1 MNTPLKTKVKYW
13 YEFLRLAH
21 QSQDPEVISNLKK
34 DIYKS
39 WGNYSNTSFDEWWKK
54 HSNLFKEPS
63 LIKRLSVEDRIQ
75 DDVFTI
81 QFPFTYPSTTAA
93 KIFKEMYEREF
104 EGQRKVKRKP
114 KKVYGGSFS
123 LTVDDLKV
131 DRLRYYLLYAR
142 KVYIPIKFGS
152 DKVSTKDYIK
162 KAEEV
167 FKGVKKLKSSSKES
181 AVPFQSKGLE
191 NDYENQHR
199 SARRYNIYSDN
210 IIFNVSTGIFPG
222 EYEKPRKIE
231 VTSKKI
237 PVYKVR
243 KQRRGVP
250 RSKNEN
256 YKHRESGFD
265 MYAKRGKRV
274 KKPL

>member
-1 MNTPLKTKVKYW
+1 MKYW

-21 QSQDPEVISNLKK
+21 QSQDPEVIQNLKK
-34 DIYKS
+34 ETYKN
-39 WGNYSNTSFDEWWKK
+39 WGDYLNTSFDEWWKK
-54 HSNLFKEPS
+54 HSSLFKEPS
-63 LIKRLSVEDRIQ
+63 SIKRLSVGDKIL

-104 EGQRKVKRKP
+104 EEQRTVKRKL

-131 DRLRYYLLYAR
+131 DRLRYYLIYAR
-142 KVYIPIKFGS
+142 KVYLPIKFGS
-152 DKVSTKDYIK
+152 DKVGTKDYIK

-167 FKGVKKLKSSSKES
+167 FRSIKKLKSSSKES

-199 SARRYNIYSDN
+199 SARRYNTYSDN

-231 VTSKKI
+231 VTVKKI

-265 MYAKRGKRV
+265 MYAKRGKRI